1 MLVRNLFKVKLGNY
15 YQKSTP
21 VKRKRDTSI
30 IVTNEHVKKTFT
42 EQLQKKEEELKILQT
57 ELERTQEQV
66 QAGLTVYDDLQKRH
80 ATALEERREHDELSA
95 QVYGLRTKLGE
106 LQLVANNV
114 PDLKTE
120 LNKTTADKDKILQ
133 ERNVFEKQGLE
144 FKAQTIELSNQYT
157 ILQEQNADLQK
168 RLAVHEDKYPVVVTE
183 NTELKFQA
191 DQLRKQNE
199 QQNEDINLL
208 KENFFYWKDTAVS
221 LEDQLSQEAILR
233 DELQRGLE
241 LLKQGNQL
249 SSKKIT
255 KSSRAYKEAQ
265 EEILTLNNRNLE
277 LTNFTEQMSKM
288 IIEQKRKLAS
298 AGQLSQGQ
306 IQAAEGFSMPFAKE
320 NLRTKQL
327 GNAKPTL
334 LKFKETYND
343 ND

>member
-1 MLVRNLFKVKLGNY
+1 MKLGNY
-15 YQKSTP
+15 YQKSIP

-30 IVTNEHVKKTFT
+30 IVTNEHVEKTFT
-42 EQLQKKEEELKILQT
+42 KELKKKEEDLKILQT
-57 ELERTQEQV
+57 KLEKAQDQV
-66 QAGLTVYDDLQKRH
+66 EAGRTVYDDMQKRY
-80 ATALEERREHDELSA
+80 ATALDERREYDELSA
-95 QVYGLRTKLGE
+95 QVYGLRTELGKVR
-106 LQLVANNV
+106 LVANNV
-114 PDLKTE
+114 PNLEKQ
-120 LNKTTADKDKILQ
+120 LNQISTDKNRILQ
-133 ERNVFEKQGLE
+133 ERNILEKQGLE
-144 FKAQTIELSNQYT
+144 FKTQTVELSNQYT
-157 ILQEQNADLQK
+157 ILQEQNGDLQK

-183 NTELKFQA
+183 NTELKFQVE
-191 DQLRKQNE
+191 QLLKQNE
-199 QQNEDINLL
+199 QQHEDINSL
-208 KENFFYWKDTAVS
+208 KENFFYWKDTASS
-221 LEDQLSQEAILR
+221 LENQLTNESTLR

-241 LLKQGNQL
+241 LLKKGNQL

-265 EEILTLNNRNLE
+265 EEILTINNRNLE
-277 LTNFTEQMSKM
+277 LTNFTEQMSKI
-288 IIEQKRKLAS
+288 IIEQKRKLGS